1 MTSYHKTMNSIKAQF
16 ATITASAMVLLASVG
31 GCASYQ
37 IGNQSLYP
45 SHIKTVHVPVFD
57 SLSFRRNLGEQL
69 SEAVIKEIETK
80 TPYKVVGSPAQA
92 DSVLTCKIIQDRRG
106 MILQDW
112 YNDPRQM
119 QISLRVQVSWV
130 DRQGDVLRESQPI
143 VILPATSTLVMATSI
158 LTPEVG
164 QSGATAQQLAMQRAA
179 EQIVGMMEMPW

>member
-1 MTSYHKTMNSIKAQF
+1 
-16 ATITASAMVLLASVG
+16 MVFVAGLG
-31 GCASYQ
+31 GCAAYQ

-45 SHIKTVHVPVFD
+45 SHIKTVHVPVFE
-57 SLSFRRNLGEQL
+57 SLSFRRGLGEQL
-69 SEAVIKEIETK
+69 TEAVVKEIETK

-92 DSVLTCKIIQDRRG
+92 DSVLTCKIIQDQRG

-119 QISLRVQVSWV
+119 QVVFNIQVSWV
-130 DRQGDVLRESQPI
+130 DRKGDVLRDSQPI
-143 VILPATSTLVMATSI
+143 VITPATSTAITATSV

-164 QSGATAQQLAMQRAA
+164 QSGATAQQLAIQRAA

>member
-1 MTSYHKTMNSIKAQF
+1 MTGTRTQF
-16 ATITASAMVLLASVG
+16 ASLIAAAMVLLAGVG

-80 TPYKVVGSPAQA
+80 TPYKVVGSASEA
-92 DSVLTCKIIQDRRG
+92 DSVLTCKIIQDQKN
-106 MILQDW
+106 MIVQDW

-119 QISLRVQVSWV
+119 QIAFRIQVSWV
-130 DRQGDVLRESQPI
+130 DRKGDVLRQSQPI
-143 VILPATSTLVMATSI
+143 VISPATSTSVTASSI

-164 QSGATAQQLAMQRAA
+164 QSVATAQQLAIQRAA
-179 EQIVGMMEMPW
+179 EQIVGMMETPW

>member
-1 MTSYHKTMNSIKAQF
+1 M
-16 ATITASAMVLLASVG
+16 LLAASLS
-31 GCASYQ
+31 GCAAYQ

-45 SHIKTVHVPVFD
+45 SHIKTVHVPVID
-57 SLSFRRNLGEQL
+57 SLSFRRDLGEQL
-69 SEAVIKEIETK
+69 TEAVIKEIETK
-80 TPYKVVGSPAQA
+80 TPYKVVGSPAEA
-92 DSVLTCKIIQDRRG
+92 DSILTCKIIQDQRN

-119 QISLRVQVSWV
+119 QVVFNIQVSWV
-130 DRQGDVLRESQPI
+130 DRKGDVLRDSQPI
-143 VILPATSTLVMATSI
+143 VITPATSTAVTATSV

>member
-1 MTSYHKTMNSIKAQF
+1 MNIAQTQF
-16 ATITASAMVLLASVG
+16 AIFLAAAIVLQAVLG

-80 TPYKVVGSPAQA
+80 TPYKVVGNPREA
-92 DSVLTCKIIQDRRG
+92 DSVLTCKIIQDKRST
-106 MILQDW
+106 IVLDW
-112 YNDPRQM
+112 FNDPRQL
-119 QISLRVQVSWV
+119 QNVLKVQVSWV
-130 DRQGDVLRESQPI
+130 DRKGDVLRQSRPI
-143 VILPATSTLVMATSI
+143 VISPATSTSVTSTSV

-164 QSGATAQQLAMQRAA
+164 QSVATAQQLAMKRAA
-179 EQIVGMMEMPW
+179 EQIVGMMETAW